1 MPDTRRLLLCSMLCS
16 MLVFYIETTGLDQAS
31 IVLTIVCT
39 EDFKTGDLRTYEF
52 GRVWTAV
59 K

>member
-1 MPDTRRLLLCSMLCS
+1 MPDTRRLLLCSML
-16 MLVFYIETTGLDQAS
+16 VFDIETTGLEQAS